1 MRPILDHTISIE
13 EISRLIGVK
22 IDLDPS
28 LVFSGATSKIGR
40 AHV

>member
-22 IDLDPS
+22 FDLDPYSWCTDKRES
-28 LVFSGATSKIGR
+28 L
-40 AHV
+40 